1 MDDELK
7 QIRTAE
13 RYIVKMEYILDWAND
28 DDFYSSPS
36 RIHFDFDTKFVESV
50 LKNVR
55 KNLRISD
62 KQKKCIKN
70 IYNGFKIDDYVEWL
84 QRN

>member
-1 MDDELK
+1 MDNELK

-28 DDFYSSPS
+28 DDYYGSP
-36 RIHFDFDTKFVESV
+36 RDKFDFDTKFVESV

-55 KNLRISD
+55 KNLRITD